1 MRKYYGMLIPLL
13 VLFTFIY
20 VLPNNENAAKKTI
33 QIEVETRLSQQPN
46 HLRHH
51 RASEVVV
58 IETSSKVIKLVN
70 NKQQWTRIGEQLT
83 ELNEAGLRA
92 YLSGLSETNADLEAY
107 YDETRWLAFYLSLGY
122 DEDDIAAMIALR
134 SQSMSDEY
142 QQTASDPD
150 PSIPPHSI
158 LVEILASNVIAY
170 FREETGLTFQ
180 QVIDFSVQDIHQS
193 YSVPNG
199 TILNFAHLYLIDELE
214 RRLENFAAD
223 EQEVQFDERSSALTR
238 QFVAYLD
245 SDDEY
250 IHQAKDPVVFSETNL
265 VEQEYDVESETIE

>member
-1 MRKYYGMLIPLL
+1 MRSYYWTLIPLL
-13 VLFTFIY
+13 VLIALIY
-20 VLPNNENAAKKTI
+20 ALPNEDVRQKVM
-33 QIEVETRLSQQPN
+33 QIEVETKAYQQPRN
-46 HLRHH
+46 
-51 RASEVVV
+51 STFYKVPEEVVKENPSQTIKPV
-58 IETSSKVIKLVN
+58 TSN
-70 NKQQWTRIGEQLT
+70 QQLIQISAQLK
-83 ELNEAGLRA
+83 ELNDTRLRT
-92 YLSGLSETNADLEAY
+92 YQRGLSESTADLEAY
-107 YDETRWLAFYLSLGY
+107 YDETCWLTFYLSLGY

-158 LVEILASNVIAY
+158 LVEMLASNVIAY
-170 FREETGLTFQ
+170 FRDEAGMTFQ
-180 QVIDFSVQDIHQS
+180 EVIEFSVQDIHQS

-214 RRLENFAAD
+214 RRLKNYAVD
-223 EQEVQFDERSSALTR
+223 EQEAQFDKSSSALTR

-265 VEQEYDVESETIE
+265 VEHEYDVESETIE

>member
-1 MRKYYGMLIPLL
+1 MRSYYWILIPLL
-13 VLFTFIY
+13 VLFALIY
-20 VLPNNENAAKKTI
+20 ALPNEDVRQKAT
-33 QIEVETRLSQQPN
+33 QIEVETKAHQQLSNSTFYQVPE
-46 HLRHH
+46 
-51 RASEVVV
+51 EVVKENRSQ
-58 IETSSKVIKLVN
+58 IIKPVDSNQHLI
-70 NKQQWTRIGEQLT
+70 QISAQLK
-83 ELNEAGLRA
+83 ELNQTRLRT
-92 YLSGLSETNADLEAY
+92 YQRGLSESTADLEAY
-107 YDETRWLAFYLSLGY
+107 YDETCWLTFYLSLGY

-158 LVEILASNVIAY
+158 LVEMLASNVIAY
-170 FREETGLTFQ
+170 FRDEAGLTFQ
-180 QVIDFSVQDIHQS
+180 EVIDFSVQDIHQS

-199 TILNFAHLYLIDELE
+199 TILDFAHLYLIDELE
-214 RRLENFAAD
+214 RRLENYAVD
-223 EQEVQFDERSSALTR
+223 EQEVQFDENSSALTR

-245 SDDEY
+245 SDNEY